1 HSRRPSVPGGAG
13 DGVRSPRL
21 CCAGAGRIGGPRPD
35 RGGPRLS
42 PRPGV
47 RANGSQAGEPR
58 RAHRTANM
66 SERLTLALPKG
77 RLLDGSLGLLR
88 DIGVDGIDA
97 DSRRLLFTDPARGLR
112 LLLLQPADG

>member
-1 HSRRPSVPGGAG
+1 
-13 DGVRSPRL
+13 
-21 CCAGAGRIGGPRPD
+21 
-35 RGGPRLS
+35 RLS

-77 RLLDGSLGLLR
+77 RLLDGALGLLR

-97 DSRRLLFTDPARGLR
+97 DSRRLIFTDPARRLR
-112 LLLLQPADG
+112 LLFLKPAHVPAHLTHGAADLGIVGKDIPLQQEP